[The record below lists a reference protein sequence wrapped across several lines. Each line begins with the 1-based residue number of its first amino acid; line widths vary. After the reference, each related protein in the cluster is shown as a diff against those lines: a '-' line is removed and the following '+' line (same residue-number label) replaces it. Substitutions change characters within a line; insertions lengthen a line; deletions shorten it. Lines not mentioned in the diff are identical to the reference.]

1 MLMIKNLNLKIMILL
16 EYPNIKTFNKSKKEK
31 RVEKVIKRKGGKL
44 FVTWKCYDSS
54 FNI

>member
-1 MLMIKNLNLKIMILL
+1 MLMIKNLSLKIMILL
-16 EYPNIKTFNKSKKEK
+16 EYPNIKTL
-31 RVEKVIKRKGGKL
+31 KGGKL